1 MKQYQGFLHCS
12 EVLYSSYALLV
23 THGGLKTMMDLFTI
37 RLPIEAIG
45 EVERQARQV
54 HIPPRTLVRAW
65 VMQRLDQEGEK
76 EADEKRT

>member
-12 EVLYSSYALLV
+12 EVLYGSNTLSV
-23 THGGLKTMMDLFTI
+23 THGGTKTMMDLFTV

-45 EVERQARQV
+45 EVERQAKNV

-65 VMQRLDQEGEK
+65 IMQRLDQEGEK
-76 EADEKRT
+76 KADEK